1 MDTEDLAVD
10 DGGEGEVVE
19 DLGAVPPHRDAPILP
34 QALVIE
40 AVDLGLYENNYFT
53 SPSLVVKPG

>member
-40 AVDLGLYENNYFT
+40 SIDLVYDCLRITILLLHHY
-53 SPSLVVKPG
+53 L

>member
-40 AVDLGLYENNYFT
+40 AVDLVYDCLRMT
-53 SPSLVVKPG
+53 IILLHH

>member
-19 DLGAVPPHRDAPILP
+19 DLGAVPPHRDAPVLP

-40 AVDLGLYENNYFT
+40 AVNLGYDCLRITILLLHHY
-53 SPSLVVKPG
+53 L

>member
-19 DLGAVPPHRDAPILP
+19 DLGAVPPHRDASILP

-40 AVDLGLYENNYFT
+40 AVDLGYDCLRMT
-53 SPSLVVKPG
+53 IILLHH

>member
-19 DLGAVPPHRDAPILP
+19 DLGAVPPHRDAHILP

-40 AVDLGLYENNYFT
+40 AVNLRDDCLRITILLLHHY
-53 SPSLVVKPG
+53 L